1 MKTNDNSK
9 GGNLKPEY
17 YGAYANYFVKYV
29 EGMKAAGITV
39 DAITVQNEPLN
50 PKNTP
55 SMVMFAPELDAFI
68 KNDLGPAFQKAGIKT
83 KILLYDHNPDVP
95 SYPLSI
101 LKDPAARRYVAGT
114 AMHLYGG
121 GVEILTKV
129 HDAYPTKSIYFTE
142 QSLSERPGATTINIA
157 EPVSRILIGATRNWS
172 KNVLLW
178 NLAAD
183 PHYGPHTNNGG
194 CTMCQ
199 GAITLDGDEATLHV
213 AYYAVAHFSKF
224 VRPGSVR
231 LGTNDLEQLAN
242 VAFRTPDGKIV
253 LVATNTGN
261 FPKTFNIEYRGKTI
275 TPTLAPES
283 VGTFVW

>member
-1 MKTNDNSK
+1 
-9 GGNLKPEY
+9 
-17 YGAYANYFVKYV
+17 
-29 EGMKAAGITV
+29 
-39 DAITVQNEPLN
+39 
-50 PKNTP
+50 
-55 SMVMFAPELDAFI
+55 MVMFAPELDAFI

-283 VGTFVW
+283 VGTFIW